1 MTTPKALKT
10 ATLHVDDHVR
20 KQNWRSPPWVL
31 RPCYRV
37 LGDPIGIEPYGHPE
51 SLVRALDTIMP
62 PADAVRCEWGPAKT
76 FFVNPSFDD
85 LERAISRCARAHFD
99 EGLDGIGLWPFRSH
113 RNYWDPVWTA
123 HALAFLPPVAFI
135 SDDGKEDDSAPFPC
149 VAVLW
154 GPGRVDRFVT
164 EFERVGADVLRLRLT
179 ESGLLVM
186 LREERQ
192 IVMPGTDSTVKTSL
206 KASRDEALREHQEAA
221 LLQVIRAH
229 AHLSLSQIAE
239 AFTDEP
245 ETMEALQHLAKN
257 TPLAELVGLNPR
269 VAEEEAPAEGG
280 NGAVEIPTDLE
291 GLDAQVYEFIAGT
304 RAGMTAKELLDATE
318 DSTKAKNR
326 RSLERLQTAGYIVKD
341 GKTRGATYTVGS
353 DDDHYS

>member
-1 MTTPKALKT
+1 MTTPQVLKT

-37 LGDPIGIEPYGHPE
+37 LGDPIGVEPYGHPE
-51 SLVRALDTIMP
+51 SLVRAIDRIMP

-76 FFVNPSFDD
+76 FYVNPSFDD

-113 RNYWDPVWTA
+113 RNYWGPVWTA

-206 KASRDEALREHQEAA
+206 KASRDEALRDHQEAA
-221 LLQVIRAH
+221 LLQVIRSH
-229 AHLSLSQIAE
+229 SHLSLSQIAE
-239 AFTDEP
+239 GFQDEP
-245 ETMEALQHLAKN
+245 ETLEALQHLAKN
-257 TPLAELVGLNPR
+257 TPLAELVGVE
-269 VAEEEAPAEGG
+269 VAVEVEEPGEPG
-280 NGAVEIPTDLE
+280 NGRPPVPDGLN
-291 GLDAQVYEFIAGT
+291 GLDAQVYEFIATSG
-304 RAGMTAKELLDATE
+304 GMTAKV
-318 DSTKAKNR
+318 
-326 RSLERLQTAGYIVKD
+326 RSGE
-341 GKTRGATYTVGS
+341 
-353 DDDHYS
+353 